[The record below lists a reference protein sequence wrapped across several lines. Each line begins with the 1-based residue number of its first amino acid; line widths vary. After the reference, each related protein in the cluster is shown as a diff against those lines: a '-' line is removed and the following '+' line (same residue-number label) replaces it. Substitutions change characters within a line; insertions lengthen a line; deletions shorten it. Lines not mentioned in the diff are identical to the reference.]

1 MLNSL
6 VLLKE
11 MVRQLGAE
19 VCVARLR
26 LLGDESFDHVVQ
38 RDLGTPD
45 RLTVED
51 FSESPQPKHVPRTV
65 SASRVAGSH

>member
-1 MLNSL
+1 MSLL

-45 RLTVED
+45 RLAVED
-51 FSESPQPKHVPRTV
+51 FAEPPQPKHVSRAV